1 VGRDQRRFSLIAEKW
16 RTLTLLSIATLL
28 ALSLWFAASAVLPQL
43 IEEWQLDGAAQS
55 WMTMSVQVGFVLGA
69 LLSALLNLADR
80 ILPHRLFAV
89 STTLAAAANAA
100 IPLLAD
106 GPGFALVCRFLT
118 GAFLAGV
125 YPVGMKIVATW
136 CRRDLGLW
144 IGIVVGALTVGA
156 GLPHLLNG
164 IEIFGEGGMPPWRSV
179 LISTSGQAVLAAVI
193 AWLFVRSG
201 PHLARSA
208 PFAWRAMGRSL
219 SDRPTRLANLG
230 YLGHMWELYAMWTWV
245 PALLMASYGVAGWDL
260 ANARIGAFAVVSV
273 GAIGCILA
281 GRAADRYGRTLVT
294 SWSMLLSGTCAVS
307 VGFFFERPGI
317 LTAICL
323 AWGFTVIAD
332 SAQFSAAVSELTDSQ
347 YVGTALTL
355 QTSMGFLL
363 TLVTIRLIP
372 PLVELVGWR
381 YAFSFLALGPAF
393 GVWSMLRLRGLPEA
407 AKMASGNR

>member
-1 VGRDQRRFSLIAEKW
+1 MAEKW

-28 ALSLWFAASAVLPQL
+28 SLSLWFAASAVLPQL
-43 IEEWQLDGAAQS
+43 IEEWQLGGAGQS
-55 WMTMSVQVGFVLGA
+55 WMTMSVQIGFVLGA
-69 LLSALLNLADR
+69 LLSSLSNLADR
-80 ILPHRLFAV
+80 VTSHRLFAV
-89 STTLAAAANAA
+89 STLLAAVANAA

-125 YPVGMKIVATW
+125 YPVGMKLVATW
-136 CRRDLGLW
+136 SKRDLGLW
-144 IGIVVGALTVGA
+144 IGILVGALTVGS

-164 IEIFGEGGMPPWRSV
+164 LEIFGEGGMPPWRSV
-179 LISTSGQAVLAAVI
+179 LLSTSAQALLAALI

-201 PHLARSA
+201 PHLSGAA
-208 PFAWRAMGRSL
+208 PFEWRAMGRTL
-219 SDRPTRLANLG
+219 SDRPTRLANFG
-230 YLGHMWELYAMWTWV
+230 YLGHMWELYAMWAWV
-245 PALLMASYGVAGWDL
+245 PALLMASYGVAGWSL
-260 ANARIGAFAVVSV
+260 AKARIAAFAVISI
-273 GAIGCILA
+273 GAIGCVVA
-281 GRAADRYGRTLVT
+281 GRASDHYGRTLVT
-294 SWSMLLSGTCAVS
+294 SWSMLLSGTCAVT
-307 VGFFFERPGI
+307 VGFFFERPGV

-323 AWGFTVIAD
+323 LWGFTVIAD
-332 SAQFSAAVSELTDSQ
+332 SAQFSAAVSELADSR

-363 TLVTIRLIP
+363 TLVTIRLVP
-372 PLVELVGWR
+372 PLLELVGWK